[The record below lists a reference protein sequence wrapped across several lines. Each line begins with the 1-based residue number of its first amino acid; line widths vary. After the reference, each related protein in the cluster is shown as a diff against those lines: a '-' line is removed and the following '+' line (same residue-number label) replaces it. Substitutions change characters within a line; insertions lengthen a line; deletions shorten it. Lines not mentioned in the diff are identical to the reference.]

1 MGRATSILPKKKRHW
16 SVFDGVIFAVLTIY
30 SLGLVLLLVWAL
42 CSSFRM
48 QDSYLA
54 KPLSWIKGEDFTFD
68 NYLTVFDFMRVLVTK
83 NGQQSYVH
91 IETMFLYSVLYAGGC
106 AIIQTLVTA
115 TVAYLTAKYD
125 CLLSKI
131 VHYSVIFTMVLPIIG
146 NMSSM
151 IQVLRAM
158 HLYDTMLGMYVMKFG
173 YANIYYLIFYAAFN
187 KIPKDYTEYALV
199 EGASHFKIF
208 SRIMMPMV
216 LPLLGTVTLL
226 LFINYWN
233 DYQVP
238 YVYLPSEPTAALGL
252 YAVLNVNTSINDTPF
267 KIASG
272 IVVFIPI
279 FIIFLIFKNKIMA
292 NIDEGGVKG

>member
-42 CSSFRM
+42 CSSFRT

-173 YANIYYLIFYAAFN
+173 YANIYYLIFYAAFK